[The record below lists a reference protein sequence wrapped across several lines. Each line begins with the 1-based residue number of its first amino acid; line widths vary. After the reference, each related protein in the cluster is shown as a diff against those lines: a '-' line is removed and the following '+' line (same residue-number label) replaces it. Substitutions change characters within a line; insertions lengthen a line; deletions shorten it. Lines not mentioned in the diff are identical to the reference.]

1 MKPTRWERRTQAAL
15 VVAIACFLPMGCA
28 SSTAGVGV
36 SPNQYRTPAIPTVA
50 EEETSPG
57 DRPDGPPPSDPG
69 MRDRTAAA
77 EPEVP
82 PAPSP
87 GFALDIDLE
96 GEPQLR
102 VLADGDLGAAAAIV
116 PPAASPAHDTTVRL
130 TADLSYLTDQNQVP
144 EGMRIYLR
152 PPAWDDL
159 DPWEK
164 TGLAVT
170 YASSI
175 FGAAY
180 LLYSLFH

>member
-1 MKPTRWERRTQAAL
+1 MKPTRCERCTQAAL
-15 VVAIACFLPMGCA
+15 VVAIACFLPIGCA

-36 SPNQYRTPAIPTVA
+36 SPDQNRNPAIPAVA

-57 DRPDGPPPSDPG
+57 ERPDGPPPSDPG

-77 EPEVP
+77 EPEVA

-87 GFALDIDLE
+87 GFALEIDLE

-102 VLADGDLGAAAAIV
+102 VLAEEDLGAAEAIV
-116 PPAASPAHDTTVRL
+116 RPAGSLDSRVAASL
-130 TADLSYLTDQNQVP
+130 TGALRFSTDQNRVP
-144 EGMRIYLR
+144 EGLRIYVR
-152 PPAWDDL
+152 PLAWDDL

-164 TGLAVT
+164 TGLVVT
-170 YASSI
+170 YASSV